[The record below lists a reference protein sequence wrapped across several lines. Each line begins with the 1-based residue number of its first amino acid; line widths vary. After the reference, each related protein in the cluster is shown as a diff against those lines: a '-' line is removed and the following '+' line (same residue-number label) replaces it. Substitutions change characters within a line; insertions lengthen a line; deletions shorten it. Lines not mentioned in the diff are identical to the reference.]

1 MFSAGHLTSPLTT
14 DQRFGEYAD
23 AEKAAIDGSVDDNVW
38 SVWEDESGEVRAVIY
53 QQIVYLP

>member
-1 MFSAGHLTSPLTT
+1 MFSAGHLTSPLPN
-14 DQRFGEYAD
+14 DQRFAQYAD
-23 AEKAAIDGSVDDNVW
+23 AEQAAVNGSVDNDVW